1 MWDDWVYI
9 IIALCSSVINIQA
22 TPRKS
27 AVHHT
32 VGNSEGSYGLHY
44 CLQSDIQT
52 CLLFRLPSNE
62 TLCQYNQISRSIMT
76 TCFTTSQCSD
86 IEEDQMEA
94 IQHCEECLTFASPF
108 HLTEEM
114 QTAILCKGR
123 NANNVLTLVF
133 ITDQQDRHG
142 TEQMLEGCGS
152 C

>member
-1 MWDDWVYI
+1 
-9 IIALCSSVINIQA
+9 
-22 TPRKS
+22 
-27 AVHHT
+27 
-32 VGNSEGSYGLHY
+32 
-44 CLQSDIQT
+44 
-52 CLLFRLPSNE
+52 
-62 TLCQYNQISRSIMT
+62 MT
-76 TCFTTSQCSD
+76 TCFTTAQCSD
-86 IEEDQMEA
+86 SEEDQMEA

-133 ITDQQDRHG
+133 ITDQQDRPG